1 MFVFVCI
8 LPHVSLFATRVCM
21 CVSKLDKGEGH
32 CVPAASDLVEIPTAG
47 NFYTAIII
55 MCVLLPLT
63 NLSACC
69 TRSSLFFIELHFA
82 L

>member
-1 MFVFVCI
+1 MCVFECICHMCFCLPHECVCVCVCMY

-55 MCVLLPLT
+55 MCAP
-63 NLSACC
+63 
-69 TRSSLFFIELHFA
+69 SSH
-82 L
+82 

>member
-32 CVPAASDLVEIPTAG
+32 SVPAASDLVEIPTAG

>member
-1 MFVFVCI
+1 MLLCVCHRSVYVCACMY
-8 LPHVSLFATRVCM
+8 LPHVSLFAVGVCM

-55 MCVLLPLT
+55 MCAP
-63 NLSACC
+63 
-69 TRSSLFFIELHFA
+69 SSH
-82 L
+82 

>member
-1 MFVFVCI
+1 MCVCLYVFATCVCV
-8 LPHVSLFATRVCM
+8 LATRVCM

-55 MCVLLPLT
+55 MC
-63 NLSACC
+63 A
-69 TRSSLFFIELHFA
+69 SSSH
-82 L
+82 